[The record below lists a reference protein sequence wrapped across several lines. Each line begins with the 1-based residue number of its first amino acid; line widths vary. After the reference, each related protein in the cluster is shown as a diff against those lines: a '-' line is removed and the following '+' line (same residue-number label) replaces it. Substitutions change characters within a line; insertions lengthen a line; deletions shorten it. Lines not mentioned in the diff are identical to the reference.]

1 MVTDIVA
8 LDHLL
13 KERVLV
19 PFDGRDLRMVLATPS
34 VTGEYLA
41 KAVWDRIVSAIPAG
55 TLQLVKLVQTRD
67 LFYEYAG

>member
-1 MVTDIVA
+1 
-8 LDHLL
+8 
-13 KERVLV
+13 
-19 PFDGRDLRMVLATPS
+19 MVLATPS

>member
-1 MVTDIVA
+1 
-8 LDHLL
+8 
-13 KERVLV
+13 
-19 PFDGRDLRMVLATPS
+19 MVLATPS

-41 KAVWDRIVSAIPAG
+41 KAVWDRIASAIPAG